1 MCCCRPWGTE
11 AVRILIVD
19 GDDANSGYLR
29 KSLQEHGFV
38 VDVASDGVAGGHCA
52 AERAYSLVMVNLQ
65 LAGIDGERLIR
76 SLRQRDPGLALLAM
90 TSADRVEDTVSAFSA
105 GADDAIAK
113 PFAFAELLARIGSLL
128 RRTAA
133 QERLSDDRMELA
145 DLEVDRSSRR
155 VRRAGQ
161 LLALTLQEYSLL
173 CLLMERRGAVLSREF
188 LTDQLWDMN
197 FEGSPKVVDVAVSR
211 LRSKLDD
218 PHELKLLHTVRGIGY
233 RLAIETAPARSNP
246 RAAAWRGNRL
256 VRASTGWRG

>member
-1 MCCCRPWGTE
+1 M
-11 AVRILIVD
+11 RILVVE
-19 GDDANSGYLR
+19 GDDANSAYLR

-38 VDVASDGVAGGHCA
+38 VDVANDGITGGQCA
-52 AERAYSLVMVNLQ
+52 AQRTYSLVIVNLQ

-76 SLRQRDPGLALLAM
+76 TLRQRDPCLALLAM
-90 TSADRVEDTVSAFSA
+90 TSPDRVDHTVCAFSA

-128 RRTAA
+128 RRTTT
-133 QERLSDDRMELA
+133 QERILDDRMELA
-145 DLEVDRSSRR
+145 DLEIDRSSRR
-155 VRRAGQ
+155 VRRGGR

-218 PHELKLLHTVRGIGY
+218 PHDLKLLHTVRGIGY
-233 RLAIETAPARSNP
+233 RLAIETPPERSTS
-246 RAAAWRGNRL
+246 RAAAWRTSRL